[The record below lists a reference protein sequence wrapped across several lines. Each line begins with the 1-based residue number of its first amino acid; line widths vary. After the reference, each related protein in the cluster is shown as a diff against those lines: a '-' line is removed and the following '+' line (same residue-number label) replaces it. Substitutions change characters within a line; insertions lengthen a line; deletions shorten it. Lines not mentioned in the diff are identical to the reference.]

1 MKRNAAN
8 IFIAAIALLWAVQI
22 GSKAIPASY
31 WYEVGR
37 VEVIEPTYEGDPIQ
51 LNVIREVKRTF
62 DGEYSVQIVDK
73 NANTIVCDGG
83 SAIDYKPERNLP
95 NPLTL
100 DWWVGDPCDLPA
112 GDYHMTTQWK
122 IEWSPFE
129 LMDKLVEVDTFFSVL
144 PSDGRLPE
152 PDSQLGQQIQML
164 QQQVQ
169 ELSQEVYK

>member
-8 IFIAAIALLWAVQI
+8 IFIAAIALFWAVQL

-31 WYEVGR
+31 WFEAGR
-37 VEVIEPTYEGDPIQ
+37 VEVIEPTYEGDPIY
-51 LNVIREVKRTF
+51 LSVIREVKRPF
-62 DGEYSVQIVDK
+62 DGEYDVLVVDE
-73 NANTIVCDGG
+73 NTNTIVCDG
-83 SAIDYKPERNLP
+83 SAAVHYLPERNLP
-95 NPLTL
+95 KPLTL
-100 DWWVGDPCDLPA
+100 DWWVGDPCVLPA
-112 GDYHMTTQWK
+112 GDYHMTTRWK

-129 LMDKLVEVDTFFSVL
+129 LMDKTVGVDTFFSVL
-144 PSDGRLPE
+144 PSGERLPE